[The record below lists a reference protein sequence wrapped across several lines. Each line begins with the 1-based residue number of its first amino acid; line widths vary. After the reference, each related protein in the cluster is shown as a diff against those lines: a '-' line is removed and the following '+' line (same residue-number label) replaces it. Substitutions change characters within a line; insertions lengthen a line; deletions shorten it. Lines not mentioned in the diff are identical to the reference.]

1 MKKVLTIQDISCIG
15 KCSLTV
21 ALPILSVLGNETAII
36 PTAVLSTHTAFKDF
50 TFKDLSDEILK
61 IIEHWT
67 KENFVFSSIYTG
79 YLGSIRQIK
88 IIESILEKLKF
99 DYFIVDPVMADNG
112 KFYKGFNAIYANSM
126 MDLCLKADVII
137 PNVTEAHFLL
147 KKTYTEYYDVNYIKE
162 MLLEFKG
169 MGIKNP
175 IITGVKVNDK
185 LGVVAYIGKTNQ
197 FFEYYKDHVEKS
209 IHGTGD
215 IFASVF
221 TGLYSN
227 GISIETSLKI
237 AVDFVYECIL
247 NSQNSDIWYG
257 SEFEKTLPYL
267 IKQVNSIKKL

>member
-61 IIEHWT
+61 IVEHWT

-88 IIESILEKLKF
+88 IIENILEKLKF

-112 KFYKGFNAIYANSM
+112 KFYKGFNAIYASSM
-126 MDLCLKADVII
+126 MNLCLKADVII

-162 MLLEFKG
+162 MLVEFKG

-197 FFEYYKDHVEKS
+197 FFEYYKDYIEKS

-267 IKQVNSIKKL
+267 IKQVNSVKKL